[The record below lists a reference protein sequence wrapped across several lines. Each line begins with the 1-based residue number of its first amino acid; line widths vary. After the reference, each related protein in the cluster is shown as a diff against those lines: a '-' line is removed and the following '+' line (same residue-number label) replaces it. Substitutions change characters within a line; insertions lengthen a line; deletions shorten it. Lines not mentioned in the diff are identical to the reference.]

1 MNGSSDDNEI
11 VATTASAEHMR
22 KFVFTCSVEGGPE
35 AVVERLE
42 IKIPE
47 VTKRNLCHYRISI

>member
-11 VATTASAEHMR
+11 TAAASAEHMR
-22 KFVFTCSVEGGPE
+22 KFVFSSGSE
-35 AVVERLE
+35 APIERLE

-47 VTKRNLCHYRISI
+47 VNNSLNTISN